1 MPARSPLGLARFFL
15 DASWA
20 AGEYAGKIAM
30 EPLLRRLAPRA
41 VVPQAVLTLP
51 GFGGPE
57 ISLNPLNA
65 FLSRQGF
72 HAEGWGLGT
81 NRGPQH
87 DDSLPELVARL
98 RPKLDR
104 LAQRTGRKVALIGQS
119 LGGIYAR
126 EIARAAPELIDRVI
140 TLGSPAYLRLDGT
153 GQMNTILPHAM
164 RWMTG
169 RSPEHHLTAHDTEI
183 LHAPPPVPL
192 VAIFSR
198 VDGVVDATTTAIPRG
213 QVGYDNGLPR
223 ENIEVFA
230 SHIGMAVNPMIL
242 IAVCDRLVA
251 DPAHWRPFDARRYM
265 PYGTAFAAGLFFPNA
280 NRLGA

>member
-1 MPARSPLGLARFFL
+1 
-15 DASWA
+15 
-20 AGEYAGKIAM
+20 
-30 EPLLRRLAPRA
+30 
-41 VVPQAVLTLP
+41 
-51 GFGGPE
+51 
-57 ISLNPLNA
+57 
-65 FLSRQGF
+65 
-72 HAEGWGLGT
+72 
-81 NRGPQH
+81 
-87 DDSLPELVARL
+87 
-98 RPKLDR
+98 
-104 LAQRTGRKVALIGQS
+104 
-119 LGGIYAR
+119 
-126 EIARAAPELIDRVI
+126 
-140 TLGSPAYLRLDGT
+140 
-153 GQMNTILPHAM
+153 
-164 RWMTG
+164 MTG